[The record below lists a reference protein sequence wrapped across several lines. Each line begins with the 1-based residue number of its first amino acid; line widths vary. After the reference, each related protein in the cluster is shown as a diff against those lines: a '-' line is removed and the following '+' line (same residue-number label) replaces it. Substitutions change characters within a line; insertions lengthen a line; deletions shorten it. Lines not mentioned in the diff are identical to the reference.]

1 MRSGDGAASAAPR
14 SSSLVALRGAGKPP
28 HLHQLEPETLDAV
41 EHTTQR
47 GLIEFADVSYS
58 YDGKRPAVSDLNF
71 TALPGEVIA
80 LVGPTGAGKS
90 TALALLH
97 RVFDPQSGSA
107 TLKPVTV
114 ARYEA
119 ETVVIASG
127 LAKADTVI
135 AAGINTLRE
144 GQKVRL
150 ADAALGRSTD
160 Q

>member
-1 MRSGDGAASAAPR
+1 LGGRWKGSPAPV
-14 SSSLVALRGAGKPP
+14 VALPLSLLFEKNG
-28 HLHQLEPETLDAV
+28 
-41 EHTTQR
+41 
-47 GLIEFADVSYS
+47 S
-58 YDGKRPAVSDLNF
+58 PAVW
-71 TALPGEVIA
+71 
-80 LVGPTGAGKS
+80 
-90 TALALLH
+90 
-97 RVFDPQSGSA
+97 VFDPQSGSA
-107 TLKPVTV
+107 TLKSVTV

-160 Q
+160 QGRFSTSPVGGSRKRL